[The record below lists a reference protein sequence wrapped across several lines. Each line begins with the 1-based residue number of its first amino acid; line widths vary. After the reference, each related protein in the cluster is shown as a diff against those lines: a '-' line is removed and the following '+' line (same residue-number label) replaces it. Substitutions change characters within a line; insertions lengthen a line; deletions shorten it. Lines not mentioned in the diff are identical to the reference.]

1 MVNLVIR
8 LTLYNDLELPD
19 YVWVND
25 EKEDE
30 YDGCE
35 YVIVSVNDD
44 DYEVFIDFLE
54 YNKEM
59 VISYEIFNP

>member
-1 MVNLVIR
+1 MVNLEIK

-19 YVWVND
+19 YVWVRD

-35 YVIVSVNDD
+35 YVIVSVNED
-44 DYEVFIDFLE
+44 DYDTFIDFLE
-54 YNKEM
+54 YNKEV

>member
-19 YVWVND
+19 YVWVRD

-30 YDGCE
+30 YDE
-35 YVIVSVNDD
+35 
-44 DYEVFIDFLE
+44 
-54 YNKEM
+54 
-59 VISYEIFNP
+59 